1 MTNTYVDSSEIIA
14 PPPALYL
21 GAFLLGFLV
30 HVTSPLSLLSL
41 DTTRWAIGTLLLIIS
56 GAFARWAFVTMHNAG
71 TSANPYKPSTSLIIT
86 GPFHLSRNP
95 IYVAMTGL
103 YIGMAFWVNS
113 SWPLLLLAP
122 LLLLMHYGVILR
134 EERYLSKKFGE
145 IYAVY
150 KAEVRRWL

>member
-1 MTNTYVDSSEIIA
+1 MTNTHIDLSEIIA

-30 HVTSPLSLLSL
+30 HIISPLSLLSL
-41 DTTRWAIGTLLLIIS
+41 DTARWAIGALLLIIS
-56 GAFARWAFVTMHNAG
+56 GAFARWAFITMRHAG
-71 TSANPYKPSTSLIIT
+71 TSASPYRPSTSLIIT

-103 YIGMAFWVNS
+103 YIGIAFWVDS
-113 SWPLLLLAP
+113 GWPLLLLTP

-134 EERYLSKKFGE
+134 EERYLSTKFGE
-145 IYAVY
+145 AYTIY
-150 KAEVRRWL
+150 KLNVRRWL